1 LAILLKLKKKMNITQ
16 KRSPLKSLLTNYD
29 FRHYLKDGRVKKLV
43 WYLLEL
49 DKKQNIEI
57 NEEIILEIYDNLTHY
72 KTQEISVPRF
82 VYHGSHNLNRES
94 ILSKGLIAFENRC
107 TGVFASIPNSFNPME
122 ASHFYPSVCGDTD
135 LSESNLDFWQ
145 IDTFQLPPLTW
156 FVDPYTPSDRS
167 LWIFTLNNIPPFA
180 LKLYKVKRIGNYLDR
195 FSLYPIEDVNRELK
209 KIKKKK
215 IELYY

>member
-16 KRSPLKSLLTNYD
+16 KSSPLKSLLTNYD
-29 FRHYLKDGRVKKLV
+29 FQHYLKNGRVRKLV

-57 NEEIILEIYDNLTHY
+57 NEEIAQDIYDNLTHY
-72 KTQEISVPRF
+72 RTQEISAPRF
-82 VYHGSHNLNRES
+82 VYHASRDENRES
-94 ILSKGLIAFENRC
+94 IFSNGLRAFGNPC
-107 TGVFASIPNSFNPME
+107 QGVFASIPKSFNPME

-135 LSESNLDFWQ
+135 LSGSNLDFWQ
-145 IDTFQLPPLTW
+145 IDTLQLPPLTW
-156 FVDPYTPSDRS
+156 FIDPYTPSHRS

-180 LKLYKVKRIGNYLDR
+180 LKLYKAKRIGNYLDR
-195 FSLYPIEDVNRELK
+195 FSLYPIEDVNLELK
-209 KIKKKK
+209 KIKKQK